1 MMINASHI
9 SYLLLCQRKLWLHH
23 RQMRMEDNSSA
34 VHEGQLIGQSSYARR
49 PQKWRELTLD
59 GAKVDHFDPIR
70 KVVMEVKKSP
80 KLEHVHIAQVKYYLF
95 LMEQRGIEHAT
106 GTIEYPKQKRTTT
119 VSFTDEDRQLVQ
131 QWMEEIV
138 AVATLENCPP
148 VIEKAYCKECAFF
161 DFCYC

>member
-1 MMINASHI
+1 MISASHI
-9 SYLLLCQRKLWLHH
+9 SYLLLCHRKLWLHH

-34 VHEGQLIGQSSYARR
+34 VQEGKLIGESSYSRR

-59 GAKVDHFDPIR
+59 GAKVDHFDPVR

-95 LMEQRGIEHAT
+95 LMEQQGITHAS

-119 VSFTDEDRQLVQ
+119 VTFTDEDRLLVR
-131 QWMEEIV
+131 QWMKEIA
-138 AVATLENCPP
+138 AVAELDNCPP

-161 DFCYC
+161 EFCYC